1 MLFLADLVSKVGPA
15 TFGEDN
21 LYQYAVVWSPNF
33 YNSFVLA
40 RDVAYFNENYKTEVK
55 INKLMFFH
63 RIHQVA
69 GFVKNQTFVVLRKLL
84 MLPTEIFPL

>member
-1 MLFLADLVSKVGPA
+1 MLLFLADLVSKVGPA

-63 RIHQVA
+63 RIHQSRRICQKSNFCSFA
-69 GFVKNQTFVVLRKLL
+69 QASDA
-84 MLPTEIFPL
+84 PY